1 MARRNIANEK
11 GEKEMKIYK
20 YFDGEA
26 RWLSTGTGIE
36 PMAPAFP
43 EFLEDKYEITDEEYK
58 FLKRI
63 KMID

>member
-1 MARRNIANEK
+1 
-11 GEKEMKIYK
+11 MKIYK